1 MSRRVLQA
9 VILLLSLLPLT
20 FGSLGILFG
29 ADRLNSGTPVSADLD
44 SQYRFLS
51 AWYLGLAALAWWI
64 VPRIE
69 QQTSLFRI
77 LCVAVFLGGIAR
89 LLTIQIVGWPQTH
102 FLVVHAA
109 ELLFPLLIVWQA
121 RISKHIAVD

>member
-1 MSRRVLQA
+1 MSRRTLQA

-20 FGSLGILFG
+20 FGTLGILFG
-29 ADRLNSGTPVSADLD
+29 AGRLNSGAPVSADLD

-64 VPRIE
+64 VPRVE
-69 QQTSLFRI
+69 LQTALFRI
-77 LCVAVFLGGIAR
+77 LCGAVFLGGIAR
-89 LLTIQIVGWPQTH
+89 LVTIQSVGWPQAQ

-109 ELLFPLLIVWQA
+109 ELLFPLLILWQA
-121 RISKHIAVD
+121 SISRHVAAE